1 MQRSELTTEICER
14 LAELA
19 YSGDTAASGLPAAL
33 VPLLVTICEEAI
45 VEARQSDALVAEAI
59 DGKGARQELAIV
71 RADLDALREQHA
83 DLSARYL
90 AVCEELESVGAPQA
104 PQNTPE
110 PAPATDAAPTPQKRR
125 GRPPRASEAPQE
137 SAPPALADLLR
148 DAEPVEPPPCL
159 APDREAIRAALVALG
174 RERGLAILGEFG
186 AARFGDIPDAD
197 LPRLAQRVVEAAK
210 GAAA

>member
-1 MQRSELTTEICER
+1 MQRFTLTTNICAR
-14 LAELA
+14 LAEMAEL
-19 YSGDTAASGLPAAL
+19 GNAAAGVFPAAL
-33 VPLLVTICEEAI
+33 VPDLVTICEEAI

-83 DLSARYL
+83 DLSARYR

-104 PQNTPE
+104 PQDAPE
-110 PAPATDAAPTPQKRR
+110 PAPATDTAPAPQKRR
-125 GRPPRASEAPQE
+125 GRPPRASTPAPEAE
-137 SAPPALADLLR
+137 GPAFVDLLI
-148 DAEPVEPPPCL
+148 DAATAPPPCL